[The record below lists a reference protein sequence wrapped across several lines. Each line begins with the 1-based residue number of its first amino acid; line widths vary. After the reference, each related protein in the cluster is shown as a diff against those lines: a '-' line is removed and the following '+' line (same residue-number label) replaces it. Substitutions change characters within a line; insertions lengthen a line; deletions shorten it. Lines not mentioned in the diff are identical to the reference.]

1 MKSILKIL
9 IFFILALGLA
19 GEPSLSFAHQS
30 NDPPSTDVRVTT
42 PSNVVKDSLSAAK
55 PQALLKWPRGSLIFP
70 EINSPEK
77 INEVF
82 LLSETYTPYSERH
95 SLYYHY
101 GSQYF
106 SRKNFGAAKRS
117 YAKALALK
125 SDIPAIHKR
134 LGFLFMNSK
143 DYKGAEAAYRKILEL
158 NPGYTPAIAQLGICL
173 AAQRK
178 YSLAEKHLKKAIQR
192 EPANVNYHLNLGNFY
207 YYLKKDYR
215 GARTS
220 YKKALRLNPRLA
232 KARNNIREIDR
243 KSRQARDY
251 EDSFENSWESDSV
264 NNNSN
269 ESEPSVS
276 LPRTSEKSKITSILE
291 EGKSEQPIF

>member
-1 MKSILKIL
+1 MKSTIKIL
-9 IFFILALGLA
+9 ICFTLALGPA
-19 GEPSLSFAHQS
+19 GGPSLSFAHQL
-30 NDPPSTDVRVTT
+30 NDPPSSGVRATA
-42 PSNVVKDSLSAAK
+42 PSNVVEDSLSAAK

-77 INEVF
+77 TNEVY
-82 LLSETYTPYSERH
+82 LLNETYTPYPERH

-106 SRKNFGAAKRS
+106 SRKNFSAAIKS
-117 YAKALALK
+117 YTKALALK

-143 DYKGAEAAYRKILEL
+143 NYKGAEAAYRKILEL

-232 KARNNIREIDR
+232 KARNNIRKIDR
-243 KSRQARDY
+243 KFRQARDY

-264 NNNSN
+264 SDKSN

-276 LPRTSEKSKITSILE
+276 PPRTPEKSKITSILE